1 MSETVTDSITITING
16 QEIQTSPGQMLID
29 VADENN
35 ISIPRFC
42 YHKKLSVAASCR
54 MCLVEVEKA
63 PKPMPACATQ
73 VNDGMVIKTQSTS
86 VVAAQKSVMEFLLI
100 NHPLDCPVCD
110 QGGECELQDVAM
122 GFGGDVSQYTESK
135 RVVCDK
141 NIGPLIAT
149 DLTRCILCTRCV
161 RFGEEI
167 AGLPEL
173 GATGRGESMQIG
185 TYIEKS
191 VSSELSANIIDLCP
205 VGALTS
211 KPSRFTSRPWE
222 LIQHATVAAHDCVGS
237 NLYVHTRNQQV
248 MRVVPRDNEQINEAW
263 ISDRDRFSY
272 CSINHESRLLTPK
285 VRENGKLKDI
295 NWESAINLA
304 IEKLQAAANQ
314 KGDLA
319 GLISP
324 QCTLEEHYLFQKL
337 IRGLG
342 SNNIDHRLKQ
352 LDFSAQ
358 NDMPAMPWLGCS
370 IESLDSLDSALLVA
384 GNLRTEQPILNHR
397 IRKSVINN
405 NATVSSIS
413 TVSGQYNFD
422 CAEDLAGNAEQ
433 MIHNLASVVV
443 SLATKTKTELP
454 ADLVE
459 MLGKVKARK
468 EHNAIAAALISGEQS
483 AVIVGVQA
491 VSHPQFSL
499 VMLLAE
505 KIASMSQST
514 LGYLS
519 ESANTAGACLAGT
532 LPNREAAG
540 INAAEC
546 GQNSTEILT
555 QNHKVLMLMGIDPGL
570 DISNGTSVKAAVD
583 KNDFIIAIN
592 SFENDFNNESADLI
606 LPLASFFETSGTFV
620 NVEGFWQPFKG
631 CAVAA
636 GESRQGWK
644 ILTAL
649 SQVLLPA
656 DNNDYSDSISVRNEL
671 KEQCREL
678 KLDNFVSIKTD
689 SDKLPTRPRALQKVS
704 ETAIYSVDAMLRN
717 SEPLQATVN
726 MTKASCLRVNA
737 DQAEKLGLTGA
748 DQVHVRQDDGTA
760 ILPMIIDENI
770 PSGCVWIPTGIKQVE
785 NLLTLFGSVE
795 VEKVS

>member
-1 MSETVTDSITITING
+1 MNETVTDSITITING
-16 QEIQTSPGQMLID
+16 KEIQTRPGQMLID
-29 VADENN
+29 VADDNN

-42 YHKKLSVAASCR
+42 YHKKLSVAANCR

-73 VNDGMVIKTQSTS
+73 VNDGMVIKTKSTN

-173 GATGRGESMQIG
+173 GATGRGESTQIG

-191 VSSELSANIIDLCP
+191 VTSELSGNIIDLCP
-205 VGALTS
+205 VGALTA

-272 CSINHESRLLTPK
+272 TSVNSDNRLLTPK

-295 NWESAINLA
+295 DWESAINLA
-304 IEKLQAAANQ
+304 VEKLQAAANQ

-337 IRGLG
+337 VRGLG

-352 LDFSAQ
+352 VDFSAQ
-358 NDMPAMPWLGCS
+358 NDVPAMPWLGRS
-370 IESLDSLDSALLVA
+370 IESLESLDSALLVA
-384 GNLRTEQPILNHR
+384 GDLRTEQPILNHR
-397 IRKSVINN
+397 IRKAVINN
-405 NATVSSIS
+405 NAAVASIS
-413 TVSGQYNFD
+413 SVSGQYNYD
-422 CAEDLAGNAEQ
+422 CVEDIAGSAEQ
-433 MIHNLASVVV
+433 ILYDLASVVV
-443 SLATKTKTELP
+443 AVANKTKTDLP
-454 ADLVE
+454 AELTGIVE
-459 MLGKVKARK
+459 KVTAKK
-468 EHNAIAAALISGEQS
+468 EHNAIAAALIKGEQS

-491 VSHPQFSL
+491 ISHPQYAL
-499 VMLLAE
+499 VMQLVEA
-505 KIASMSQST
+505 IASMSQSS

-519 ESANTAGACLAGT
+519 DSANTAGACLAGS
-532 LPNREAAG
+532 LPNRVAAG
-540 INAAEC
+540 INAEES
-546 GQNSTEILT
+546 GQNSAEILSA
-555 QNHKVLMLMGIDPGL
+555 NHKVLMLMGIDPMI
-570 DISNGTSVKAAVD
+570 DISNGSSVKAAAD
-583 KNDFIIAIN
+583 NNDFIIAIN
-592 SFENDFNNESADLI
+592 SFENEFANEAADLI
-606 LPLASFFETSGTFV
+606 LPLATFLESSGTFV

-631 CAVAA
+631 CAAAA

-656 DNNDYSDSISVRNEL
+656 DNNDYADSVAVRNEL
-671 KEQCREL
+671 KQQCREL
-678 KLDNFVSIKTD
+678 KLDNFVAIKAIKN
-689 SDKLPTRPRALQKVS
+689 KLPTRPRALQKIS
-704 ETAIYSVDAMLRN
+704 GMPIYAVDAMVRN
-717 SEPLQATVN
+717 SDSLQATVN
-726 MTKASCLRVNA
+726 MKNASCVRVNSA
-737 DQAEKLGLTGA
+737 QAEKSGLTGA
-748 DQVHVRQDDGTA
+748 EQVHIKQGEGTA
-760 ILPMIIDENI
+760 ILPMAIDENI
-770 PSGCVWIPTGIKQVE
+770 PAGCVWIPSGLKQVE
-785 NLLTLFGSVE
+785 QLTTLFGSVE

>member
-1 MSETVTDSITITING
+1 MNETVTDSITITING
-16 QEIQTSPGQMLID
+16 KEIQTRPGQMLID
-29 VADENN
+29 VADDNN

-42 YHKKLSVAASCR
+42 YHKKLSVAANCR

-63 PKPMPACATQ
+63 PKPMPACATP
-73 VNDGMVIKTQSTS
+73 VNDGMVVKTKSPIAVS
-86 VVAAQKSVMEFLLI
+86 AQKSTMEFLLI

-122 GFGGDVSQYTESK
+122 GFGGDVSQYTEQK

-173 GATGRGESMQIG
+173 GATGRGESTQIG

-191 VSSELSANIIDLCP
+191 VTSELSGNIIDLCP
-205 VGALTS
+205 VGALTA

-272 CSINHESRLLTPK
+272 TSVSSDNRVLTPK

-295 NWESAINLA
+295 DWESAINLA
-304 IEKLQAAANQ
+304 VEKLQAAANQ
-314 KGDLA
+314 QGNLA

-324 QCTLEEHYLFQKL
+324 QCTLEEHYLLQKL

-352 LDFSAQ
+352 VDFSAQ
-358 NDMPAMPWLGCS
+358 NDVPAMPWLGRS
-370 IESLDSLDSALLVA
+370 IESLESLDSALLVA
-384 GNLRTEQPILNHR
+384 GDLRTEQPMLNHR
-397 IRKSVINN
+397 IRKAVINN
-405 NATVSSIS
+405 NAAVASIS
-413 TVSGQYNFD
+413 SVSGQYNYD
-422 CAEDLAGNAEQ
+422 CIEDLAGSAEQ
-433 MIHNLASVVV
+433 LLHELASVVV
-443 SLATKTKTELP
+443 AVANKAKAELP
-454 ADLVE
+454 AELAGVLE
-459 MLGKVKARK
+459 KVKAKK
-468 EHNAIAAALISGEQS
+468 EHNAIAAALIKGEQS

-491 VSHPQFSL
+491 ISHPQYAL
-499 VMLLAE
+499 VMQLVEA
-505 KIASMSQST
+505 IASMSQST

-519 ESANTAGACLAGT
+519 DSANTAGACLAGA
-532 LPNREAAG
+532 LPNRVAAG
-540 INAAEC
+540 FNAEES
-546 GQNSTEILT
+546 GQNTAEILSS
-555 QNHKVLMLMGIDPGL
+555 NHKVLMLMGIDPMI
-570 DISNGTSVKAAVD
+570 DINNGSSVKASVEN
-583 KNDFIIAIN
+583 NDFIIAIN
-592 SFENDFNNESADLI
+592 SFDNEFNNESADLI
-606 LPLASFFETSGTFV
+606 LPLATFLETSGTFV
-620 NVEGFWQPFKG
+620 NVEGFWQSFKG
-631 CAVAA
+631 CAAAA

-656 DNNDYSDSISVRNEL
+656 DNNDYADSVSVRNEL

-678 KLDNFVSIKTD
+678 KLDNFVAIKTTEN
-689 SDKLPTRPRALQKVS
+689 KFPTRPRVLQKVS
-704 ETAIYSVDAMLRN
+704 ATPIYAVDAMVRN
-717 SEPLQATVN
+717 SAELQATAN
-726 MTKASCLRVNA
+726 MKDASCVRVNSA
-737 DQAEKLGLTGA
+737 QAEKLGLTDA
-748 DQVHVRQDDGTA
+748 EQVHIKQGEGTA
-760 ILPMIIDENI
+760 ILPMAIDENI
-770 PSGCVWIPTGIKQVE
+770 PAGCVWIPTGIKEVE
-785 NLLTLFGSVE
+785 NLTTLFGSVE

>member
-1 MSETVTDSITITING
+1 MNETVTDSITITING
-16 QEIQTSPGQMLID
+16 KEIQTRPGQMLID
-29 VADENN
+29 VADDNN

-42 YHKKLSVAASCR
+42 YHKKLSVAANCR

-73 VNDGMVIKTQSTS
+73 VNDGMVIKTKSTN

-173 GATGRGESMQIG
+173 GATGRGESTQIG

-191 VSSELSANIIDLCP
+191 VTSELSGNIIDLCP
-205 VGALTS
+205 VGALTA

-272 CSINHESRLLTPK
+272 TSVNSDNRLLTPK

-295 NWESAINLA
+295 DWESAINLA
-304 IEKLQAAANQ
+304 VEKLQAAANQ

-337 IRGLG
+337 VRGLG

-352 LDFSAQ
+352 VDFSAQ
-358 NDMPAMPWLGCS
+358 NDVPAMPWLGRS
-370 IESLDSLDSALLVA
+370 IESLESLDSALLVA
-384 GNLRTEQPILNHR
+384 GDLRTEQPILNHR
-397 IRKSVINN
+397 IRKAVINN
-405 NATVSSIS
+405 NAAVASIS
-413 TVSGQYNFD
+413 SVSGQYNYD
-422 CAEDLAGNAEQ
+422 CVEDIAGSAEQ
-433 MIHNLASVVV
+433 ILYDLASVVV
-443 SLATKTKTELP
+443 AVANKTKTDLP
-454 ADLVE
+454 AELTGIVE
-459 MLGKVKARK
+459 KVTAKK
-468 EHNAIAAALISGEQS
+468 EHNAIAAALIKGEQS

-491 VSHPQFSL
+491 ISHPQYAL
-499 VMLLAE
+499 VMQLVEA
-505 KIASMSQST
+505 IASMSQSS

-519 ESANTAGACLAGT
+519 DSANTAGACLAGS
-532 LPNREAAG
+532 LPNRVAAG
-540 INAAEC
+540 INAEES
-546 GQNSTEILT
+546 GQNSAEILSA
-555 QNHKVLMLMGIDPGL
+555 NHKVLMLMGIDPMI
-570 DISNGTSVKAAVD
+570 DISNGSSVKAAAD
-583 KNDFIIAIN
+583 NNDFIIAIN
-592 SFENDFNNESADLI
+592 SFENEFANEAADLI
-606 LPLASFFETSGTFV
+606 LPLATFLESSGTFV

-631 CAVAA
+631 CAAAA

-656 DNNDYSDSISVRNEL
+656 DNNDYADSVAVRNEL
-671 KEQCREL
+671 KQQCREL
-678 KLDNFVSIKTD
+678 KLDNFVAIKAIKN
-689 SDKLPTRPRALQKVS
+689 KLPTRPRALQKIS
-704 ETAIYSVDAMLRN
+704 GMPIYAVDAMVRN
-717 SEPLQATVN
+717 SDSLQATVN
-726 MTKASCLRVNA
+726 MKNASCVRVNSA
-737 DQAEKLGLTGA
+737 QAEKSGLTDA
-748 DQVHVRQDDGTA
+748 EQVHIKQGEGTA
-760 ILPMIIDENI
+760 ILPMAIDENI
-770 PSGCVWIPTGIKQVE
+770 PAGCVWIPSGLKQVE
-785 NLLTLFGSVE
+785 QLTTLFGSVE